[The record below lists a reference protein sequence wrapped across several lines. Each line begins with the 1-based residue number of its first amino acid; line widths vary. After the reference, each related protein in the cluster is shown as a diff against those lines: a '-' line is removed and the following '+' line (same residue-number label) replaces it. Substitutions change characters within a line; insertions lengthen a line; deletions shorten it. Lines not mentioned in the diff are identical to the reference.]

1 VKLRNR
7 TDNAGVEDRRGQG
20 GGGLGGLGGMLGGGG
35 GIPMGRAGGGGLV
48 LLALVFFVGR
58 CALGGGGGGFDLD
71 GALNGLGGET
81 SSGGSVATA
90 PANESDS
97 AELTFVKQVRSNVQD
112 YWAAEFDAAG
122 ETYEPAGLVLFD
134 SPTSTGCGVGSPE
147 TGPFYCPADKKVYF
161 DLGFYRQMAQQ
172 FGIRGD
178 TALAYVIAHEMGH
191 HVQNLLG
198 IDDQVRR
205 QMDQSPDQQ
214 NELSVRQELQA
225 PSKHI
230 LLTAGA
236 RQVFCLFQVVN
247 GVIQLATHHVNVSKV
262 QVREGEEPCIS
273 GLFGHMQCG
282 VPDSARLGKA
292 IKPLVDMAQL
302 AQRAALGVAVAA
314 RARRLEHLRECS
326 LGVLFLVQ
334 DHGGLPHPLVERK
347 EHI

>member
-7 TDNAGVEDRRGQG
+7 TDNAGVEDRRGQS
-20 GGGLGGLGGMLGGGG
+20 GGGLGGLGGMLGGG

-71 GALNGLGGET
+71 SALNGLGGET

-191 HVQNLLG
+191 HVQNELG
-198 IDDQVRR
+198 INEAVRDMPRDEQVGAKG
-205 QMDQSPDQQ
+205 S
-214 NELSVRQELQA
+214 SVRMELQA
-225 PSKHI
+225 DC
-230 LLTAGA
+230 LAGVWA
-236 RQVFCLFQVVN
+236 ST
-247 GVIQLATHHVNVSKV
+247 IQA
-262 QVREGEEPCIS
+262 E
-273 GLFGHMQCG
+273 
-282 VPDSARLGKA
+282 
-292 IKPLVDMAQL
+292 
-302 AQRAALGVAVAA
+302 
-314 RARRLEHLRECS
+314 
-326 LGVLFLVQ
+326 
-334 DHGGLPHPLVERK
+334 GGLEEGDFDEAINAAEAVGDDRIQETTQGRIEPESFTHGTAEQRK
-347 EHI
+347 RWFARGFRSGDSDVCDTFGTDDLG